1 MSQITVAG
9 ATGDV
14 GSQIVLELVKMGVK
28 VKAIVRSAQKSG
40 KLIDPSVEIVEA
52 QFDDHDSLVKACTG
66 SQCVVSALNGTT
78 KIIKIAQSQLLK
90 AALEAKVQR
99 FIPSDFSID
108 YTRFESGR
116 NRNLDLRRE

>member
-1 MSQITVAG
+1 MSQVTVAG

-40 KLIDPSVEIVEA
+40 KLINPNVEIVEA
-52 QFDDHDSLVKACTG
+52 HFDDHESLVKACTG

-78 KIIKIAQSQLLK
+78 KIIKIAQNQLLK
-90 AALEAKVQR
+90 AALEAKVER

-108 YTRFESGR
+108 YTSFESGR